1 MDKQH
6 SPISVL
12 VRSAFG
18 LILLGLLASGSAAYA
33 QGNSAIQAP
42 RLELTKF
49 NFANPLFNFTAPFD
63 DPEAEYQGGRVVH
76 NVTVG
81 GQKGM
86 RVHAKFRVMYGL
98 GVPCRMIAYFYQGE
112 TPIEANDPKYTN
124 AEGGVSAHTDFTP
137 AYDPAVYNDL
147 QIFVPYSALNLEESG
162 EYDLRFYLSLY
173 DKSGKRFFGKS
184 GWYNFTMTMP

>member
-1 MDKQH
+1 MGKQH

-12 VRSAFG
+12 VRSVFG
-18 LILLGLLASGSAAYA
+18 LILLGVLASGYTAYA
-33 QGNSAIQAP
+33 QGNSAIHAP
-42 RLELTKF
+42 RIELTK
-49 NFANPLFNFTAPFD
+49 FNFTAPFD
-63 DPEAEYQGGRVVH
+63 DPEAVYQGGRVVH

-81 GQKGM
+81 GEKGM
-86 RVHAKFRVMYGL
+86 RVHAKFRVLYGL
-98 GVPCRMIAYFYQGE
+98 GVPCRMIAYFYQGA
-112 TPIEANDPKYTN
+112 TPIEANDSKYTN

-147 QIFVPYSALNLEESG
+147 QIFIPYSALNLEESG
-162 EYDLRFYLSLY
+162 EYDLRFYLALY